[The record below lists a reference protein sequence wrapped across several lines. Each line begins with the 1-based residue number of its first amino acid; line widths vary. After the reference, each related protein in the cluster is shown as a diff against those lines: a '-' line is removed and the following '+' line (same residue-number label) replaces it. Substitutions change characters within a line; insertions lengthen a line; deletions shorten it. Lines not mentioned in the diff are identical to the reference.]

1 LNADIKSMPG
11 GCRQIQRFARR
22 VRARPGCGDPCF
34 ASTTTPTGVTKS
46 EPLASS
52 GRTWLTMSDFL
63 SRLPRGY
70 IRHLERMVYQ
80 PYLRA
85 LARRIAESALDEAV
99 LLMDL
104 GLS

>member
-1 LNADIKSMPG
+1 VLRLDDDADEQDEIRTIGPG
-11 GCRQIQRFARR
+11 R
-22 VRARPGCGDPCF
+22 
-34 ASTTTPTGVTKS
+34 
-46 EPLASS
+46 LASS
-52 GRTWLTMSDFL
+52 VRTWLTMSAFL

-80 PYLRA
+80 RYFRA
-85 LARRIAESALDEAV
+85 AARRMGAASALGEAF

>member
-1 LNADIKSMPG
+1 
-11 GCRQIQRFARR
+11 
-22 VRARPGCGDPCF
+22 
-34 ASTTTPTGVTKS
+34 VTKS

-52 GRTWLTMSDFL
+52 VRTWLTMSAFL

-80 PYLRA
+80 RYFRA
-85 LARRIAESALDEAV
+85 VARRMGAESALGEAF

>member
-1 LNADIKSMPG
+1 MLRLDDDADERDEIRTIG
-11 GCRQIQRFARR
+11 AGR
-22 VRARPGCGDPCF
+22 
-34 ASTTTPTGVTKS
+34 
-46 EPLASS
+46 LAS
-52 GRTWLTMSDFL
+52 GVRTWLTMSAFL

-80 PYLRA
+80 RYFRA
-85 LARRIAESALDEAV
+85 AARRMGAESALGEAF

>member
-1 LNADIKSMPG
+1 MLRLDDDADEWDEIRTFGPG
-11 GCRQIQRFARR
+11 R
-22 VRARPGCGDPCF
+22 
-34 ASTTTPTGVTKS
+34 
-46 EPLASS
+46 LASS
-52 GRTWLTMSDFL
+52 VRTWLTMSAFL

-80 PYLRA
+80 RYFRA
-85 LARRIAESALDEAV
+85 PARRMGAESALGEAF